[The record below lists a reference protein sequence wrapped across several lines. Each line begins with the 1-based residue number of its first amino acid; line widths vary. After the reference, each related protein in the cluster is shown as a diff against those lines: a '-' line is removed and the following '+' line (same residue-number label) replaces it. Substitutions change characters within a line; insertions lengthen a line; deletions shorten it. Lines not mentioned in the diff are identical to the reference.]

1 MKEILK
7 ELNDAYML
15 LARIPVTG
23 DSVDVLAAARTA
35 LREVWGKL
43 QKMEAGDG
51 PMRASGPTEEE
62 RRTELSRPTA
72 KGKAKKKEED
82 P

>member
-7 ELNDAYML
+7 QLNDAYVL

-23 DSVDVLAAARTA
+23 DSVDVLAAARAA

-43 QKMEAGDG
+43 QKMEAG
-51 PMRASGPTEEE
+51 E
-62 RRTELSRPTA
+62 RRAESSRPTA
-72 KGKAKKKEED
+72 KGKKKEED